1 MDDHFT
7 PGQSP
12 YEPSEHGSH
21 GQPPHGRPAHGA
33 PAYGQPSPGQS
44 PHGGGPSGPRWT
56 VKRNSRPFWNF
67 LLAALVGGI
76 IGALVTMS
84 FAGQLLPG
92 GSTPPLGAGN
102 DRLPLNGLSGNNE
115 PPLPGSDQGPHGNDG
130 ADSSPVVEVV
140 DKVGPA
146 VVGILNKRMVRD
158 ISSGESFPRIAATGS
173 GVIFSPDGYII
184 TNYHVIEGADQ
195 VEVVVADGRVLPATI
210 VAHDD
215 PFSDLAVL
223 RIEATDL
230 PYAVFGDSDQV
241 RVGET
246 VVAIGNPQG
255 LDFFRSVTVGVVSGI
270 RPDLLH
276 RLSSG
281 RSDYARIFE
290 LIQTDAAINR
300 GNSGGPLVNLRGEVI
315 GINTLKFQGA
325 DIEGMGFAIPS
336 NDVRLIANDLV
347 QYGRVIRPA
356 LGVSLIPDDIAAS
369 RYGVTAGVIVAET
382 IPGGPAQR
390 VGIRSGDVIL
400 RINDQETER
409 YLDLLK
415 ALNKMSVGDTV
426 QVLVDREGSTLTF
439 EVELGELQI
448 NLR

>member
-1 MDDHFT
+1 
-7 PGQSP
+7 
-12 YEPSEHGSH
+12 
-21 GQPPHGRPAHGA
+21 
-33 PAYGQPSPGQS
+33 
-44 PHGGGPSGPRWT
+44 
-56 VKRNSRPFWNF
+56 
-67 LLAALVGGI
+67 
-76 IGALVTMS
+76 
-84 FAGQLLPG
+84 
-92 GSTPPLGAGN
+92 
-102 DRLPLNGLSGNNE
+102 
-115 PPLPGSDQGPHGNDG
+115 
-130 ADSSPVVEVV
+130 
-140 DKVGPA
+140 
-146 VVGILNKRMVRD
+146 
-158 ISSGESFPRIAATGS
+158 
-173 GVIFSPDGYII
+173 
-184 TNYHVIEGADQ
+184 
-195 VEVVVADGRVLPATI
+195 GRVLPATI

-369 RYGVTAGVIVAET
+369 RYGVTAGVIVAE
-382 IPGGPAQR
+382 
-390 VGIRSGDVIL
+390 
-400 RINDQETER
+400 
-409 YLDLLK
+409 
-415 ALNKMSVGDTV
+415 
-426 QVLVDREGSTLTF
+426 
-439 EVELGELQI
+439 
-448 NLR
+448 